1 MSSTHTP
8 LSSFRSWR
16 SRTSGAAQAIGAIVP
31 EDCRKRRHNEALAG
45 CTASLRRLVQRTTL
59 SYMKNASV
67 TIRLDPKLQRE
78 LNRLSRQLG
87 RSRSDLVRD
96 ALRRQLALVRFEQAR
111 RGLLPLAEAKG
122 ILSDEDVFD
131 LVS

>member
-1 MSSTHTP
+1 
-8 LSSFRSWR
+8 
-16 SRTSGAAQAIGAIVP
+16 
-31 EDCRKRRHNEALAG
+31 
-45 CTASLRRLVQRTTL
+45 
-59 SYMKNASV
+59 MKNASV

-78 LNRLSRQLG
+78 LSRLSRQLG
-87 RSRSDLVRD
+87 RSSSDLVRD

-131 LVS
+131 FVS